1 MRKQLLR
8 RLWRLAALALALL
21 AAWPSAPAL
30 GEDVPPVLVSRV
42 DDPSAPWPFAEDA
55 ELLEVWFPQMINCD
69 AALIRC
75 GGEDVL
81 IDCCSK
87 SYAKRLLIL
96 LDGLGI
102 SEIRTIY
109 NTHPHHD
116 HLLGFAQV
124 ADHVQVGELAVC
136 FPENETDRMV
146 EAVADAAARQVPVT
160 HFADGDV
167 LKVGGAEI
175 TVFLKG
181 DDAWALN
188 DRSAMMRLEFGQRS
202 MLFTA
207 DMQKQALARAVE
219 AVDPALLKADIMKY
233 PHHGLTLLS
242 EEFAQAVSPLL
253 CIVTNNTRPSTA
265 LYRLRLKRIP
275 YIITS
280 RGYTHLVTDGTT
292 WFVEIILA
300 DDMIAAQKAYLADP
314 QSVTTWSPS
323 K

>member
-1 MRKQLLR
+1 MRKQLL
-8 RLWRLAALALALL
+8 LRLAALALTLL
-21 AAWPSAPAL
+21 MAWPSVLAL
-30 GEDVPPVLVSRV
+30 AEDAPPVLVSRV
-42 DDPSAPWPFAEDA
+42 DDPAAPWPFAGDA

-87 SYAKRLLIL
+87 AYAKRLLIL

-124 ADHVQVGELAVC
+124 ADHVHVGELAVC
-136 FPENETDRMV
+136 FPEDETDRMV
-146 EAVADAAARQVPVT
+146 EAVAEAAARQIPVT

-167 LKVGGAEI
+167 LRVGGAEI
-175 TVFLKG
+175 AVFLKG
-181 DDAWALN
+181 EDDWGLN
-188 DRSAMMRLEFGQRS
+188 DRSAMMRLEYGWRS

-207 DMQKQALARAVE
+207 DMQKQALTRAVE

-233 PHHGLTLLS
+233 PHHGLTLLTDA
-242 EEFAQAVSPLL
+242 FAQAVSPLL
-253 CIVTNNTRPSTA
+253 CIVTNNTRPSDA
-265 LYRLRLKRIP
+265 LYRLRLRHIP

-280 RGYTHLVTDGTT
+280 RGYTHLVTDGVT
-292 WFVEIILA
+292 WLVEIIPA
-300 DDMIAAQKAYLADP
+300 DDMLAAQKAYLADP